1 MAAVTHIARLVP
13 PPPEPSL
20 SVHPLVDW
28 LLTEGWDIGDPKE
41 LIRRLGLRMVAIG
54 IPLYRL
60 RVTIRTLHPQFLGTA
75 YTWVRGQDDVEE
87 FRPPYEILTQDI
99 YLNSPLAAI
108 FEGAGGIRRRLDI
121 SEVPLDYP
129 ILVDLRAEGAT
140 DYVAMP
146 LVFSDGRV
154 NAVTLATDRPGGFS
168 SAELAM
174 INGMLPVLS
183 RLLEVHAL
191 RRTTLTILETYLGRH
206 AGSRVLQG
214 SIKLGDG
221 EVIHAVIWFS
231 DMRGSTSLADRLPRE
246 EFLGLL
252 NDYFEGMA
260 GAVLEHEGEVLRFIG
275 DAALAIFPI
284 GTVTDR
290 PERCPH
296 HIRAC
301 KQAIAA
307 ARAAAE
313 RIATANH
320 HREGAGSPLIRFG
333 IGLHLGDVLYGNIG
347 TPQRLEF
354 SVIGAAAN
362 EAARIEA
369 LCKMLHKQVLISE
382 TVARVVPD
390 GLTSCGVHALR
401 GVGEPIEI
409 YTLSGGERRHPE
421 QPRMN
426 P

>member
-1 MAAVTHIARLVP
+1 MAAVTDVARLAAKP
-13 PPPEPSL
+13 PAASRSAGAL
-20 SVHPLVDW
+20 IDW
-28 LLTEGWDIGDPKE
+28 LLTEGWDIADPKD
-41 LIRRLGLRMVAIG
+41 LVARLALRMTSIA

-60 RVTIRTLHPQFLGTA
+60 RVTLRLLHPQFLGTT
-75 YTWVRGQDDVEE
+75 YTWVRGRDEVEE
-87 FRPPYEILTQDI
+87 FLPPHEMLTQDN
-99 YLNSPLAAI
+99 YLQSPFAAI
-108 FEGAGGIRRRLDI
+108 FEGAGGIRRRLDLPD
-121 SEVPLDYP
+121 VPLDYP
-129 ILVDLRAEGAT
+129 ILADLRSEGAT

-146 LVFSDGRV
+146 MVFSDGRI
-154 NAVTLATDRPGGFS
+154 NAITLAADRPGGFS
-168 SAELAM
+168 SAELSM

-191 RRTTLTILETYLGRH
+191 RRTTLTILDTYLGRH

-214 SIKLGDG
+214 SIKRGDG

-231 DMRGSTSLADRLPRE
+231 DLRGSTSLADRLPRE
-246 EFLGLL
+246 EFLALL

-260 GAVLEHEGEVLRFIG
+260 GAVLDHEGEVLRFIG

-301 KQAIAA
+301 KEAIAA
-307 ARAAAE
+307 ARDAE
-313 RIATANH
+313 QRIAAVNH
-320 HREGAGSPLIRFG
+320 RRAQAGGPLIRFG

-369 LCKMLHKQVLISE
+369 LCKLLHRPLLISE

-401 GVGEPIEI
+401 GVGEPLEI
-409 YTLSGGERRHPE
+409 YAPAQTVNGDTPNSH
-421 QPRMN
+421 
-426 P
+426 